1 MILVDVHA
9 HLDYLEDLD
18 SVIDNAKKNN
28 VKTIISNGTNP
39 ESNRKTLEICKK
51 YDFVKAALG
60 IYPIELKK
68 LSEEDV
74 EKELS
79 FIKKNKKIIVGLGE
93 VGIDYKYG
101 GTIKNKQINLFKQF
115 IELSQKIKKPLIIH
129 SRKAEQDVIDLL
141 ESSKAK
147 VVLHSFEGNFKLVK
161 KAADLG
167 YYFSIPTNIVRSE
180 HFQKLVEE
188 TDINQLLTETD
199 SPYLSP
205 FPDKKNEPSF
215 VIESVKK
222 IAEIK
227 NLDIEETANNVF
239 MNYQKVF

>member
-18 SVIDNAKKNN
+18 SVIDSAKKNN
-28 VKTIISNGTNP
+28 VKIIISNGINP
-39 ESNRKTLEICKK
+39 ETNRKTLVISKK
-51 YDFVKAALG
+51 YDIVKAALG
-60 IYPIELKK
+60 IYPLELKE
-68 LSEEDV
+68 LNEEEI
-74 EKELS
+74 EKELL
-79 FIKKNKKIIVGLGE
+79 FIKKNKDNLIGLGE

-101 GTIKNKQINLFKQF
+101 EEIKNKQKDLFLKF
-115 IELSQKIKKPLIIH
+115 IELSEKIKTPLIIH
-129 SRKAEQDVIDLL
+129 SRKAESDVIDLL

-147 VVLHSFEGNFKLVK
+147 AVLHSFEGNFKLVK
-161 KAADLG
+161 KATDLG

-205 FPDKKNEPSF
+205 YPDKKNQPSF

-222 IAEIK
+222 IADIK
-227 NLDIEETANNVF
+227 KLDSEEVANNIF
-239 MNYQKVF
+239 MNYQKLF